1 MKINKKF
8 FSKIFKYQLSS
19 ILISIIVSTSFYFYS
34 INNKK
39 FELDLRINV
48 NKLNYEYYNLNIDSY
63 LFQLKENTSLKLRK
77 YDTKINKK
85 HKLYFGSVRATTNR
99 IDVITLKVMIYG
111 INFEN
116 NLEDNY
122 FDKVIQEI
130 QSEYFLTLQNR
141 LSLLESIYDENSKRF
156 NQIVDNYNEDQTNIR
171 LSLQIDP
178 FVNFTIKK
186 NYEIAAIKNILKQKN
201 HINYDYKIV
210 SKDPNILVPTIIL
223 LFVSIFLLNF
233 VYGLFLFGRSILIK

>member
-1 MKINKKF
+1 MKKNKKIF
-8 FSKIFKYQLSS
+8 YRFKYQLFF

-39 FELDLRINV
+39 FELALIINV
-48 NKLNYEYYNLNIDSY
+48 NKLNYYYYNLNIDSY
-63 LFQLKENTSLKLRK
+63 LYQLEENTSFKLRN

-85 HKLYFGSVRATTNR
+85 HKLYFGPVRVKTDR

-130 QSEYFLTLQNR
+130 ESEYFLTLQNR
-141 LSLLESIYDENSKRF
+141 LLLLESRYVEISERF
-156 NQIVDNYNEDQTNIR
+156 NQIVDSYNKDKTNIR

-186 NYEIAAIKNILKQKN
+186 NSEINAIKNILKQKN

-223 LFVSIFLLNF
+223 LFVSLFLLNF
-233 VYGLFLFGRSILIK
+233 VYGMFLFGRSILIK